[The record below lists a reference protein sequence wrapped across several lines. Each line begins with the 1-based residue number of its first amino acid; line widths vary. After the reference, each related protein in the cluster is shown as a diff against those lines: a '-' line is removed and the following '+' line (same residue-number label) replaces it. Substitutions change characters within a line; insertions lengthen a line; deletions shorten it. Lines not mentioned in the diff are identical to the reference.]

1 MLQKS
6 ILISATA
13 ALFLV
18 GPAPNPLVAAEYK
31 HSGCANAAKVRF
43 PDDPAARKDFKR
55 WCNEQWK
62 IYKKSHKYD

>member
-1 MLQKS
+1 MLKKS

-43 PDDPAARKDFKR
+43 PDDPAARKDFKH